1 MSVIREPKIV
11 VKELEDQIE
20 KLTYSGESKPK
31 DFKVEHTKFP
41 PFIQAFY
48 YLFFASL
55 KIPSETEFL
64 QTYLNSFGKIEHNNF
79 IFNGEVFELEGLKN
93 RILRTYPSLIRDLHF
108 VYLLIESAR
117 FDQVTYSMRTDYID
131 GLDIKIS
138 YLNVDYFISLF
149 INTSRAQFYK
159 REKENRHDYAGIKQ
173 VEFSVDRSSLKKCG
187 QILLLTETHIDSLIL
202 TLKSL

>member
-1 MSVIREPKIV
+1 MSVIREPKIA

-41 PFIQAFY
+41 PFIQVFY

-55 KIPSETEFL
+55 KIPSENDFIES
-64 QTYLNSFGKIEHNNF
+64 YINSFGKIENNHF
-79 IFNGEVFELEGLKN
+79 IFKGEVFDLGGLKN

-108 VYLLIESAR
+108 VYLLIESAK
-117 FDQVTYSMRTDYID
+117 FDKVTYSMRTDYMD

-173 VEFSVDRSSLKKCG
+173 VEFSVDRFSLKKCG
-187 QILLLTETHIDSLIL
+187 KILLLTESHIDSLVL
-202 TLKSL
+202 TLKTL